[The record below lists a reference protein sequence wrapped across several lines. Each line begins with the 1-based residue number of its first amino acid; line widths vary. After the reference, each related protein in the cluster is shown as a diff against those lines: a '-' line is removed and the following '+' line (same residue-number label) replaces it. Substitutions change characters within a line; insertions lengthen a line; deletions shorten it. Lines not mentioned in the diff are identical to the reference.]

1 MTAADDDTLSA
12 RRRRGAA
19 LRRLTAA
26 GPLFVMPN
34 AWDAGSARLLAAQGF
49 PAIGTTS
56 AGIAYALGRPDQ
68 SLAVPRDTML
78 AHCAAIAAA
87 VPLPVSGDLE
97 DGYGAAPAEVAATV
111 TAALAAGLVGGN
123 IEDVAGDPDADLYDR
138 DLACDRIRAARA
150 AADADASGVPFTL
163 TARTDALLRHGPQAL
178 DEAIERAI
186 AYRDAGADCLFAPG
200 LADADSIG
208 RFVRAVDAPVTVVM
222 GFTGPPLD
230 TATLAALGVTRVT
243 TGGSLARACFGLL
256 RRAAEELAGPGT
268 FGYAAQQIPDAELT
282 AFFRRSDD

>member
-1 MTAADDDTLSA
+1 MTTADGLTA
-12 RRRRGAA
+12 QRQRGEQ

-56 AGIAYALGRPDQ
+56 AGIAYALGQPDQ
-68 SLAVPRDTML
+68 SQAVPRDTML
-78 AHCAAIAAA
+78 SHCAAIAAA

-97 DGYGAAPAEVAATV
+97 DGYGAAPADVAATV

-150 AADADASGVPFTL
+150 AADADAGGVPFTL

-178 DEAIERAI
+178 DEAIARAV

-222 GFTGPPLD
+222 GFTGPTLD

-256 RRAAEELAGPGT
+256 RQAAEELAGPGT
-268 FGYAAQQIPDAELT
+268 FGYATQQIPDAELT
-282 AFFRRSDD
+282 AFFRRGDD